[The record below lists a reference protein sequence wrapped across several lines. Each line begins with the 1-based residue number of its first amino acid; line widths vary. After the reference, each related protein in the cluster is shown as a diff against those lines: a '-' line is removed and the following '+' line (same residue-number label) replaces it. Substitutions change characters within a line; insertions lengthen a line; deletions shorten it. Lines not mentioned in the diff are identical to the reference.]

1 MLPSSDLFTVD
12 SLPFLCNVRMGP
24 VVALSMGTLLGC
36 LIGLVSFVLFYGEGG
51 EAGYE
56 PVSSDNW
63 AKLCNLNNTL
73 SFAFNSKKS
82 FSRFNKRKKKFLV
95 ILKKLG
101 VVFTKCF
108 TNYLR

>member
-1 MLPSSDLFTVD
+1 
-12 SLPFLCNVRMGP
+12 MGR
-24 VVALSMGTLLGC
+24 
-36 LIGLVSFVLFYGEGG
+36 G

-82 FSRFNKRKKKFLV
+82 FSRFNKRRKKILGYSKKTWGGIHKMFYEL
-95 ILKKLG
+95 LKKIIQLNG
-101 VVFTKCF
+101 P
-108 TNYLR
+108 LHSSD